1 MLYDAVMAAQTP
13 LAAALERVGDRWSL
27 LLAALPPRTAG
38 APLTRPW
45 RKFRSIPHGR
55 SQIGCASSDPR
66 SDPLCSPTLHIAAVS
81 SAARGLTAPVSG
93 PPTRIRYAV
102 PSLIYTADSCSDR
115 AILADERRP
124 STLISTLMPSCPSP
138 CMPQIT

>member
-66 SDPLCSPTLHIAAVS
+66 SDPLCSPTHCC
-81 SAARGLTAPVSG
+81 GLQ
-93 PPTRIRYAV
+93 
-102 PSLIYTADSCSDR
+102 
-115 AILADERRP
+115 RRP
-124 STLISTLMPSCPSP
+124 RANSSRQRPADANPVCGTKSHLHSGFVLR
-138 CMPQIT
+138 